1 MTEPGTSVPNDEL
14 KAKLTNMTTVEIKQE
29 LRRRKL
35 KTAGLKNEL
44 ILRLLPFLQ
53 LEREHGETGR
63 GDDAQNKDD
72 EDARRNR
79 EDDSEGDS
87 SNDEDESVAEIR
99 RGVRRSQL
107 LTFRDVEESL
117 ETFNGDDKVDVR
129 KWIKDFEEM
138 AVLCEWSDIQKVAY
152 AKRLLRGSEIGR
164 AHV

>member
-1 MTEPGTSVPNDEL
+1 MT
-14 KAKLTNMTTVEIKQE
+14 MVEIKQE

-79 EDDSEGDS
+79 ETTARAIARTTKT
-87 SNDEDESVAEIR
+87 N
-99 RGVRRSQL
+99 L
-107 LTFRDVEESL
+107 LL
-117 ETFNGDDKVDVR
+117 K
-129 KWIKDFEEM
+129 
-138 AVLCEWSDIQKVAY
+138 
-152 AKRLLRGSEIGR
+152 
-164 AHV
+164 